1 MNKTAIKNFA
11 IWARRKLI
19 SDIIYKA
26 GLLGINENGISKPLT
41 IYTED
46 IQFVDVGTGK
56 PTEISS
62 YEIKQRNVLIDRIT
76 EKEDTS
82 ETAQIAQNDVK
93 DVETVNSTSKVTED
107 ATSEATDAPEH
118 DNTKVSYDKIEKE
131 EKLLP
136 DGVTVQS
143 LHYMS
148 GCTLVKTEPNGKES
162 YYKFSAEEEWAVD
175 EETGANTEKMD
186 SIREALWDKLNFEI
200 DSQIEELFDNNEE

>member
-1 MNKTAIKNFA
+1 MADVITKCQYAGDPNDEYCKFCNGVTMLVDGNELSCTECTAY
-11 IWARRKLI
+11 
-19 SDIIYKA
+19 S
-26 GLLGINENGISKPLT
+26 P
-41 IYTED
+41 
-46 IQFVDVGTGK
+46 
-56 PTEISS
+56 
-62 YEIKQRNVLIDRIT
+62 IT
-76 EKEDTS
+76 EEENDKVTEQSHIDESKTDKKEDTS
-82 ETAQIAQNDVK
+82 KTAQIAQNDVK

-118 DNTKVSYDKIEKE
+118 DNAKVSYDKIEKE

>member
-1 MNKTAIKNFA
+1 MADVITKCQYAGDPNDEYCKFCNGVTMLVDGNELSCTECTAY
-11 IWARRKLI
+11 
-19 SDIIYKA
+19 S
-26 GLLGINENGISKPLT
+26 P
-41 IYTED
+41 
-46 IQFVDVGTGK
+46 
-56 PTEISS
+56 
-62 YEIKQRNVLIDRIT
+62 IT
-76 EKEDTS
+76 EEENDKVTEQSHIDESKTDKKEDTS
-82 ETAQIAQNDVK
+82 KTAQIAQNDVK
-93 DVETVNSTSKVTED
+93 DVETVNSTPEVTED
-107 ATSEATDAPEH
+107 ATSEATNAPEH
-118 DNTKVSYDKIEKE
+118 DNAKVSYDKIEKE

>member
-1 MNKTAIKNFA
+1 MADVITKCQYAGDPNDEYCKFCNGVTMLVDGNELSCTECTAY
-11 IWARRKLI
+11 
-19 SDIIYKA
+19 S
-26 GLLGINENGISKPLT
+26 PV
-41 IYTED
+41 TE
-46 IQFVDVGTGK
+46 
-56 PTEISS
+56 E
-62 YEIKQRNVLIDRIT
+62 ET
-76 EKEDTS
+76 EKVVEQTNITNETENEKVEDTS
-82 ETAQIAQNDVK
+82 KTSQIAQNDSQ
-93 DVETVNSTSKVTED
+93 DVETEDSTSEVTE
-107 ATSEATDAPEH
+107 ATTSETTDAPEH
-118 DNTKVSYDKIEKE
+118 TDAKVSYDKIEKE

-200 DSQIEELFDNNEE
+200 DSQIEELFDDEA

>member
-1 MNKTAIKNFA
+1 MADVITKCQYAGDPNDEYCKFCNGVTMLVDGNELSCTECTAYSPVTETEEKVA
-11 IWARRKLI
+11 EQPT
-19 SDIIYKA
+19 
-26 GLLGINENGISKPLT
+26 INNETEN
-41 IYTED
+41 
-46 IQFVDVGTGK
+46 
-56 PTEISS
+56 
-62 YEIKQRNVLIDRIT
+62 
-76 EKEDTS
+76 EKVEDTS
-82 ETAQIAQNDVK
+82 KTSQIAQNDSQ
-93 DVETVNSTSKVTED
+93 DVETINSTSEVTEA

-118 DNTKVSYDKIEKE
+118 TNAKVSYDKIEKE

-175 EETGANTEKMD
+175 EETGANTDKMD

-200 DSQIEELFDNNEE
+200 DSQIEEVFDDNEE

>member
-1 MNKTAIKNFA
+1 MADVITKCQYAGDPNDEYCKFCNGVTMLVDGNELSCTECTAY
-11 IWARRKLI
+11 
-19 SDIIYKA
+19 SPVSEE
-26 GLLGINENGISKPLT
+26 ENT
-41 IYTED
+41 IPGY
-46 IQFVDVGTGK
+46 VDEPIPIGGQTD
-56 PTEISS
+56 
-62 YEIKQRNVLIDRIT
+62 N

-82 ETAQIAQNDVK
+82 KTAQIAQNDVK
-93 DVETVNSTSKVTED
+93 DVETVNSTSEVTED

-118 DNTKVSYDKIEKE
+118 DNAKVSYDKIEKE